1 MRTAVRGGTARL
13 RKGQRGQAIAE
24 YVYVVPIMLLLI
36 FGAIQF
42 AFIYQAKSTLNYAT
56 FVATRQGALKN
67 GDMQEIQDALAGGLA
82 PLFTHDQTLEALK
95 AAYAFAD
102 RELRDPKITRIVIVS
117 PTSAALS
124 VYQGMS
130 QSKDEIPNDNLMYR
144 PTDVFGSAGMNIQ
157 DANLLKVRVTY
168 CFRMVAPIIN
178 KLIYHFTSDPAT
190 IALSGSTAS
199 AMLAS
204 DPSGT
209 LSNTCTVPEGEYRL
223 PISAEAVVRMQTPF
237 KNPRDVWSAP

>member
-1 MRTAVRGGTARL
+1 M
-13 RKGQRGQAIAE
+13 GQAIAE

-67 GDMQEIQDALAGGLA
+67 GDMQEIRDALAGGLA

-102 RELRDPKITRIVIVS
+102 HELSDPAITGIAIVN
-117 PTSAALS
+117 PTPAALTAYGAS
-124 VYQGMS
+124 GQ
-130 QSKDEIPNDNLMYR
+130 IPNDNLMYR
-144 PTDVFGSAGMNIQ
+144 PTDVVEPAGMNIQ

-178 KLIYHFTSDPAT
+178 KLIYHFTADAAT
-190 IALSGSTAS
+190 VALSGNTAPD
-199 AMLAS
+199 MLAS
-204 DPSGT
+204 TTPGP
-209 LSNTCTVPEGEYRL
+209 LSNGCVVPEGEYRL

-237 KNPRDVWSAP
+237 KNPGKWSAP